1 MHTLGILGLIGL
13 ALLVLVGVL
22 ILGMGIERANADRAA
37 GARRQ
42 IDRGLALALAGQV
55 KIGLARN
62 TEPDELAAYGVASRP
77 WVAELEESIIRARAA
92 LGAIGLM
99 LRNASHDADVDATL
113 ALDVQVQRDGSDT
126 RLVMRPPT
134 PE

>member
-37 GARRQ
+37 GARQQ
-42 IDRGLALALAGQV
+42 IDRGLALAIAGQV
-55 KIGLARN
+55 KVGLARN
-62 TEPDELAAYGVASRP
+62 LEPDYGVASRA
-77 WVAELEESIIRARAA
+77 WAAELEESIIRARAA